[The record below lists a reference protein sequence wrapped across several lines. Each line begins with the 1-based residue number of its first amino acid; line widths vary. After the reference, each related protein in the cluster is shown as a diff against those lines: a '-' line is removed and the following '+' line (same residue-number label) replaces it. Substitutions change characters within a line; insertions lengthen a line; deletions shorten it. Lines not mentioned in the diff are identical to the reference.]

1 MSDIEPREIALQE
14 FNEEYPDK
22 LRQGIQY
29 SDKEFDHAVLRTWKN
44 GTTSVARLNKK
55 KTAWVF
61 VRFATEDDI
70 RRVKRMLDAKKNAVS
85 LLGDK

>member
-1 MSDIEPREIALQE
+1 MSDVEPVQIAIREFDA
-14 FNEEYPDK
+14 EYPDK
-22 LRQGIQY
+22 LLQGVQY
-29 SDKEFDHAVLRTWKN
+29 TDKEFEHAILRTWKN

-70 RRVKRMLDAKKNAVS
+70 RRVKRMLDAKKNAVN